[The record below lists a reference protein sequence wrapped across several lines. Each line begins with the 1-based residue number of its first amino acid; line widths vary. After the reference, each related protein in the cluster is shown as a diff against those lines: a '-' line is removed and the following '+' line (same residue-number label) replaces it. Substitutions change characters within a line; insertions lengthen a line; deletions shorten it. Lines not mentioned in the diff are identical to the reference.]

1 MLGEAVEMLKKLRN
15 KKTAKKIWI
24 ILAILILPA
33 FILWGSG
40 SIIRNNKQEIRFAGQ
55 IAGKK
60 IPISELRDSL
70 AAVRSQVIMQ
80 LGDKFSEIEKNIH
93 LESQAWERLILL
105 KEAKKRKIIISDKE
119 VIAAIEK
126 YPFFQKEGIF
136 DNYIYTQMLNFVF
149 HTQPRKFEEQV
160 RQSLILSELYKRVT
174 EGIKVSEQEIK
185 EEYQKL
191 NESISFYYIASM
203 PPDFAKEIAPQ
214 DEELKDY
221 FTKNSL
227 QFKMPLSYNLEY
239 ISIGISDKDNEEN
252 CKLKVKEIA
261 KRLNKEKNLSE
272 TAKDF
277 GLTVKESG
285 LFPETGPIPG
295 IGWSPEILNL
305 LPKAKPGEYLTP
317 QQIDKTY
324 YVLQLKER
332 KDTYIPELEK
342 IKDKVKEMVIKDKAK
357 KIAKEKIE
365 LCLKKIKDTYPVNP
379 PDLDKI
385 AQEYGLKYST
395 TDLFKYGSY
404 IEGIGASDIFWNSAK
419 GLKEN
424 ELTGIIEMPS
434 GFYIGKLKSRIPI
447 DEKKFETEKTEV
459 SDKLLLR
466 KKQEFFEKFLEEL
479 KNKTQSVFKYSS

>member
-1 MLGEAVEMLKKLRN
+1 MLKKLRN

-24 ILAILILPA
+24 ILAMLILPA
-33 FILWGSG
+33 FVLWESG
-40 SIIRNNKQEIRFAGQ
+40 SIIRSNKQEIRFAGQ

-60 IPISELRDSL
+60 IPVSELRNSL
-70 AAVRSQVIMQ
+70 GAVRSQVIMQ
-80 LGDKFSEIEKNIH
+80 LGDKFSDIEKNIN

-105 KEAKKRKIIISDKE
+105 KEAKKRKINASDKE
-119 VIAAIEK
+119 VVSTIEK

-149 HTQPRKFEEQV
+149 HTQPRIFEEQL
-160 RQSLILSELYKRVT
+160 RQSLILSELYKQVT
-174 EGIKVSEQEIK
+174 DGIKITDEEIK
-185 EEYQKL
+185 TEYQKL
-191 NESISFYYIASM
+191 NESISLYYMASM
-203 PPDFAKEIAPQ
+203 PPDFVKDITAS
-214 DEELKDY
+214 DEEIKDY
-221 FTKNSL
+221 FAKNSL
-227 QFKMPLSYNLEY
+227 RFKMPLSYNLEY
-239 ISIGISDKDNEEN
+239 ISLNITDKKNDEN
-252 CKLKVKEIA
+252 CKLKVKEIV
-261 KRLNKEKNLSE
+261 KRFNNKKNTLAE
-272 TAKDF
+272 IAKDF

-305 LPKAKPGEYLTP
+305 ISKAKPGQYLTP
-317 QQIDKTY
+317 QNIDKTY

-332 KDTYIPELEK
+332 KDPYIPELKKINDKVREMF
-342 IKDKVKEMVIKDKAK
+342 IKDTAK

-365 LCLKKIKDTYPVNP
+365 LCLKKIKDADTANP

-385 AQEYGLKYST
+385 AQECGLKYST

-424 ELTGIIEMPS
+424 ELTGIIEVPS
-434 GFYIGKLKSRIPI
+434 GFYIGGLKSRIPI

-459 SDKLLLR
+459 GNKLLLL
-466 KKQEFFEKFLEEL
+466 KKQESFTKFLDEL
-479 KNKTQSVFKYSS
+479 KNKTQSVFKYSF